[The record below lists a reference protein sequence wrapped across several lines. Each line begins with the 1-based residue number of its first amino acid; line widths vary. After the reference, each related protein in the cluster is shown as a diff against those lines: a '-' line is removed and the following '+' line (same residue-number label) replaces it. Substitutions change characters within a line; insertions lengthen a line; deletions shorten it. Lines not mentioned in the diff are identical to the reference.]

1 MKKLDR
7 SDVEPLRLMV
17 KYMIEH
23 REYTLAAEILQSLND
38 MRALVAMHITAL
50 QWTDVCVYLQ

>member
-7 SDVEPLRLMV
+7 SEVESLRMMV
-17 KYMIEH
+17 KYMIDN

-38 MRALVAMHITAL
+38 MRGLVAMHITAL
-50 QWTDVCVYLQ
+50 QWNDVR